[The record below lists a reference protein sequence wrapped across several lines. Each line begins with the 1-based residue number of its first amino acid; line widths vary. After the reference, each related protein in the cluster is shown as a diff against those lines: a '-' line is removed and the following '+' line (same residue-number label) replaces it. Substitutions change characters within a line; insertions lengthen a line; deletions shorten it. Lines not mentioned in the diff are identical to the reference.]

1 MKKSD
6 KEKKNKNKGLVIL
19 NIILLIILIV
29 GGLSIYIA
37 IDEKIITFN
46 KDNDKITNIVKNNSN
61 KTKEETITDSNLI
74 VDLKNKVTYLNA
86 DKIYMDH
93 IIPNL
98 YKEEKITYIGE
109 EEKLNIVLESLKN
122 DYTSITIP
130 KELIEKS
137 IGSYYANMIIEDN
150 KQISIDKVKERYQKL
165 FGTEINNFN
174 HIEGCPTYLY
184 DAVNQVYYET
194 TKCTKGSSI
203 NKEYLYDIKY
213 TKEENFAYVYMSVGT
228 AFITKPI
235 NNINSN
241 EEKLNIYKGYSSA
254 IYKEEV
260 SIKEA
265 NEFKIDKD
273 NYQEFDI
280 YKYKFFKD
288 SNDNYYFISV
298 EKV

>member
-1 MKKSD
+1 
-6 KEKKNKNKGLVIL
+6 
-19 NIILLIILIV
+19 
-29 GGLSIYIA
+29 
-37 IDEKIITFN
+37 
-46 KDNDKITNIVKNNSN
+46 
-61 KTKEETITDSNLI
+61 
-74 VDLKNKVTYLNA
+74 
-86 DKIYMDH
+86 
-93 IIPNL
+93 
-98 YKEEKITYIGE
+98 
-109 EEKLNIVLESLKN
+109 
-122 DYTSITIP
+122 
-130 KELIEKS
+130 
-137 IGSYYANMIIEDN
+137 
-150 KQISIDKVKERYQKL
+150 
-165 FGTEINNFN
+165 
-174 HIEGCPTYLY
+174 
-184 DAVNQVYYET
+184 
-194 TKCTKGSSI
+194 
-203 NKEYLYDIKY
+203 
-213 TKEENFAYVYMSVGT
+213 MSVGT